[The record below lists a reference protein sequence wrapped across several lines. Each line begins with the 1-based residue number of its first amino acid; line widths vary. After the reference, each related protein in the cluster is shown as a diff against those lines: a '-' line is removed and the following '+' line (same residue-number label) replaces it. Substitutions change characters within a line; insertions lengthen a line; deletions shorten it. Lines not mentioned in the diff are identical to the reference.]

1 MKRLLKI
8 LLGLIVVI
16 GGLYL
21 IRLKPKTV
29 TFGHFAGE
37 CVGNCGTMYQV
48 GGKIIIRD
56 TTTFFQAQNNL
67 NKFTIKYQNVVRED
81 DEGKYNNFKMNV
93 PLLMLFDPRSRFG
106 CPDCHDQGGYYF
118 QFSMLG
124 ITRRYQI
131 DRGYEPFYYK
141 DLTIDIDNRI
151 EKVTVELKQHGRLQ
165 AHWQ

>member
-16 GGLYL
+16 LGLYL
-21 IRLKPKTV
+21 IRPKPKTV
-29 TFGHFAGE
+29 IFGHFAGE

-56 TTTFFQAQNNL
+56 TTTFFQSQNDL
-67 NKFTIKYQNVVRED
+67 KKFIIKYQNVVRED
-81 DEGKYNNFKMNV
+81 DEGNYNKFKITV

-124 ITRRYQI
+124 ITRRFQI
-131 DRGYEPFYYK
+131 DKGYEPFYYK
-141 DLTIDIDNRI
+141 DLTKDIDNLI
-151 EKVTVELKQHGRLQ
+151 KKVTVEFKLYGR
-165 AHWQ
+165 